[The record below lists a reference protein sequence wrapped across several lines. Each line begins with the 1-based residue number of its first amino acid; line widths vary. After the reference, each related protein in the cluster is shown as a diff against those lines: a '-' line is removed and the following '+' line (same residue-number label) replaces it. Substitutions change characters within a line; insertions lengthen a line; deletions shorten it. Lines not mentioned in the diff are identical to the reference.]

1 MNGFT
6 RALDITGRVAL
17 AFSTSGDQLA
27 MAYRKSRRAHNEY
40 DLYLFKMQQS
50 VLFKSEKL
58 DTEKIRTT
66 DIEDDITAMCYTQN
80 DKFLMCGTSN
90 GKIHALQNIRDE
102 SKGINKWVIFK
113 TLSHKHKNEIFKI
126 CFSAR
131 FQYMASLDHKGEFK
145 IWNGGSMTFIFTH
158 QKEESRMY
166 RHFEW
171 HPFVENELIFGR
183 IFYPALFL
191 FNVTE
196 KKVVAGFMN
205 WKEDWE
211 LSSIAFNPITA
222 QLAVCFYNQ
231 EEYINRVSILAS
243 MSQVICTFDFDYIEG
258 GLKLF
263 WNKTGTMLGAGA
275 QSFRFAFWS
284 FHKNRDFQMQMKGCL
299 NNANDEKKSKQFLTL
314 NDSKLNCIR

>member
-6 RALDITGRVAL
+6 RALDVTGRVAL

-27 MAYRKSRRAHNEY
+27 MAYQKSRRALNDY
-40 DLYLFKMQQS
+40 DLFIFKMQQS

-58 DTEKIRTT
+58 DTEKIRTEI
-66 DIEDDITAMCYTQN
+66 DDDITAMCYTQN
-80 DKFLMCGTSN
+80 DTFLMCGTAS
-90 GKIHALQNIRDE
+90 GKIVALENIRDP
-102 SKGINKWVIFK
+102 SKGINRWVIFK
-113 TLSHKHKNEIFKI
+113 TLERSHNCEIFKI

-131 FQYMASLDHKGEFK
+131 YQYMASLDNKGEFK
-145 IWNGGSMTFIFTH
+145 IWNGGSMTYIFSH
-158 QKEESRMY
+158 QKEKSKMY

-171 HPFVENELIFGR
+171 HPYIENELIFGR

-211 LSSIAFNPITA
+211 LSCISFNPITA

-231 EEYINRVSILAS
+231 GGINF
-243 MSQVICTFDFDYIEG
+243 TF
-258 GLKLF
+258 
-263 WNKTGTMLGAGA
+263 N
-275 QSFRFAFWS
+275 
-284 FHKNRDFQMQMKGCL
+284 
-299 NNANDEKKSKQFLTL
+299 
-314 NDSKLNCIR
+314 